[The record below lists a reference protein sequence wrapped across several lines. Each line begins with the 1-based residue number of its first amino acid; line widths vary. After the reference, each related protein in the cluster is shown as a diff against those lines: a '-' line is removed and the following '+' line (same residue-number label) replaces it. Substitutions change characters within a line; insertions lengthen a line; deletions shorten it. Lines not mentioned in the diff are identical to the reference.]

1 MVSAEKEK
9 AFAKVSAY
17 QMKGFPLRNIGFSAY
32 IGKELIDGKR
42 NLRLFP
48 QARRMEMLNL
58 PAAPNAEWQ
67 PIAGC
72 LLNRKSSWALLPIRS
87 HITRI
92 ILMKK
97 RNTSLPE
104 SFPMRGFPVLVRVKG
119 LAFAV

>member
-1 MVSAEKEK
+1 MEKETYGY
-9 AFAKVSAY
+9 S
-17 QMKGFPLRNIGFSAY
+17 
-32 IGKELIDGKR
+32 
-42 NLRLFP
+42 

-72 LLNRKSSWALLPIRS
+72 LPNRKSSWALLPIRS

-97 RNTSLPE
+97 RNTSLPGIFSDE
-104 SFPMRGFPVLVRVKG
+104 GISVLVRVKG
-119 LAFAV
+119 WLSQYDRGL